1 MNIKLLDI
9 TQDAT
14 GLIEYIGRTCYNSKP
29 GPNYIIG
36 TMVKNLI
43 KNGHTS
49 VLEHAKATFEISE
62 VSRALTHQLVRH
74 RLASYTQ
81 RSQRYCKEK
90 EFGYVIPESF
100 NDDQKKEFRNQM
112 KTIQTWYDNW
122 ISNGMKPED
131 ARSVLPNACHT
142 KIMMTAN
149 YREWR
154 SIFALRCEKHA
165 QGEIRN
171 LCCELLKILHEKD
184 PAVFEDQYKEF
195 ISGEES

>member
-9 TQDAT
+9 TQNAT
-14 GLIEYIGRTCYNSKP
+14 DLIEYIGRTCYNSKP
-29 GPNYIIG
+29 GPNYIKG

-43 KNGHTS
+43 KRGHTS
-49 VLEHAKATFEISE
+49 VLEHAKATFEISK

-90 EFGYVIPESF
+90 EFGYVIPETF
-100 NDDQKKEFRNQM
+100 NEEQKNEFQNQM
-112 KTIQTWYDNW
+112 KTIQSWYDNW
-122 ISNGMKPED
+122 VDNGIKPED
-131 ARSVLPNACHT
+131 ARSVLPNACYT

-184 PAVFEDQYKEF
+184 PSVFEDQYKEF
-195 ISGEES
+195 IIGEN